1 MYFMEEKKI
10 CIACDHAGFE
20 TKEYIKE
27 ILTQQGYEVRDFGT
41 HSNERVDYPDY
52 AQELCESINP
62 HNPQTKGILI
72 CGSGIGMSI
81 AANRYAHIRAALCK
95 DSQMAELSRAHND
108 ANVLCLGARIT
119 PKDTL
124 VGILNAFLHTEF
136 EGGRHIDRIKKLH
149 TKD

>member
-1 MYFMEEKKI
+1 MLNEKI
-10 CIACDHAGFE
+10 YIACDHAGFE
-20 TKEYIKE
+20 IKEYIKK
-27 ILTQQGYEVRDFGT
+27 ILADKGYEVLDLGT
-41 HSNERVDYPDY
+41 HSNERTDYPDY
-52 AQELCESINP
+52 AKSLCESITP

-81 AANRYAHIRAALCK
+81 AANRYTHIRAALCK

-119 PKDTL
+119 AKDKL
-124 VGILNAFLHTEF
+124 SGILNAFLTTEF

>member
-1 MYFMEEKKI
+1 MLDKKI
-10 CIACDHAGFE
+10 AIACDHAGFE

-27 ILTQQGYEVRDFGT
+27 ILTHKSYEVLDLGT
-41 HSNERVDYPDY
+41 HSNERTDYPDY
-52 AQELCESINP
+52 ARALCESLNP
-62 HNPQTKGILI
+62 KDSHTKGILI

-95 DSQMAELSRAHND
+95 DSQMAQLSRAHND

-119 PKDTL
+119 NKDEIK
-124 VGILNAFLHTEF
+124 GIVSAFLDTEF